1 MEDTTKENEVAPAEE
16 ESDNSEKVKKLE
28 SDSQKNIEVEQ
39 GELANT
45 AEVIVINSPPPSS
58 ATNSPPPQGTT
69 PPQGK
74 DHTVW

>member
-1 MEDTTKENEVAPAEE
+1 MEDTTKEKEVAPVEE

-28 SDSQKNIEVEQ
+28 SDSHKNNEVEQ